1 MGSKELMFKIDR
13 LDTLALE
20 IVMLASTVLLLARI
34 EVCVPFVV
42 TEPEK
47 RVSLSSDVLVDNL
60 SLTAEKVTLDFEE
73 RGPEVEA

>member
-20 IVMLASTVLLLARI
+20 IVMLASTVLLVARI

-42 TEPEK
+42 TGPEK

-73 RGPEVEA
+73 SGPEVEA